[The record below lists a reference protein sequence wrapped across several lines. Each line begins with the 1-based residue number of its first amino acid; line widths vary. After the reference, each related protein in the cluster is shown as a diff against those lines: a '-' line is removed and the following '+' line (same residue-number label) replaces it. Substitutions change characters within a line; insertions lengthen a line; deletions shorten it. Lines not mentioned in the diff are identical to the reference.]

1 MTALII
7 FLILALLLVTGMP
20 VSIALGLTVF
30 TFLFSFTSIPMDSI
44 ALKLFTGIEKF
55 EIMAIPFFYSCR

>member
-1 MTALII
+1 MTVAII
-7 FLILALLLVTGMP
+7 FLILAILLITGMP

-30 TFLFSFTSIPMDSI
+30 SFLFTFTTIPLDAI

-55 EIMAIPFFYSCR
+55 EIMAIPF